1 MRSQLRH
8 RPRRRTALPGLVV
21 TGLLVTLLSACG
33 GGNPGAK
40 TPTLNFYDN
49 PGSSGAQQAV
59 VDRCNQKAHGRYR
72 IVYHELPNS
81 ADQQR
86 LQLVRRAAAHDSA
99 VDILGLDVTWEAEFA
114 EAGWVRPW
122 TGKLKKKAEKGM
134 LPGPL
139 KTARWRGEL
148 VGVPFNSNT
157 QLMWYRSDLVPH
169 PPKTWAQMIKTAR
182 KLAEQGKPHYIEIQG
197 AQYEGLTVWF
207 NSLVESAG
215 GSILNA
221 RSTAPSL
228 GQPALQA
235 MQTMKNLA
243 TSPAAD
249 PSLSNQMEDENRLR
263 MEAGKAAFEINYPFV
278 WPSMQDDDPVV
289 DGQHLKKVF
298 KWAPYP
304 QVKSGKT
311 AHSTI
316 GGIDLAVG
324 KYSPHPRLS
333 QEAILCMSSVPSQ
346 RILAVQGG
354 LPPVGKKLYDTPPK
368 KFAKSY
374 PFYKLIGKQLAQA
387 SVRPK
392 TPAYQSV
399 SIGISHLLS
408 PPDEIQPHQDVQTLH
423 GRISK
428 ALNSKGLIP

>member
-1 MRSQLRH
+1 ML
-8 RPRRRTALPGLVV
+8 A
-21 TGLLVTLLSACG
+21 TLLSACTG
-33 GGNPGAK
+33 GGGSSR
-40 TPTLNFYDN
+40 TPVLNFYDN
-49 PGSSGAQQAV
+49 PDSAAAQQAV
-59 VDRCNQKAHGRYR
+59 VDRCNRKAHDRYR
-72 IVYHELPNS
+72 IRYHKLPTS

-86 LQLVRRAAAHDSA
+86 LQLVRRLAAHDSA

-122 TGKLKKKAEKGM
+122 TGKLRKKAEQGM
-134 LPGPL
+134 LAGPL
-139 KTARWRGEL
+139 KTATWHGNL

-157 QLMWYRSDLVPH
+157 QLLWYRSDLVPH
-169 PPKTWAQMIKTAR
+169 PPKTWDEMIKTAN
-182 KLAEQGKPHYIEIQG
+182 KLAKHGKPHYIEQQG

-207 NSLVESAG
+207 NSLVASGG

-221 RSTAPSL
+221 ESTKPSL
-228 GQPALQA
+228 GKPALRA
-235 MQTMKNLA
+235 AQTMKKLA

-249 PSLSNQMEDENRLR
+249 PSLSNQQEDDNRLR
-263 MEAGKAAFEINYPFV
+263 MEAGKAAFEVNYPFV

-289 DGQHLKKVF
+289 GGKHLKKVF

-304 QVKSGKT
+304 KMNANKT

-324 KYSPHPRLS
+324 KYSPHPKLARK
-333 QEAILCMSSVPSQ
+333 AILCMSSVPSQ

-354 LPPVGKKLYDTPPK
+354 LPPVGKKLYDSPPK
-368 KFAKSY
+368 KFAKAY
-374 PFYKLIGKQLAQA
+374 PFYKLIGKQLAEA

-408 PPDEIQPHQDVQTLH
+408 PPDEIQPEQDIDNLH

-428 ALNSKGLIP
+428 ALKSEGLIP